1 MDHCAKVRS
10 HEQILTLSDTCS
22 PGYLESISL
31 MPLYTDHSYFSD
43 VRRKYFPG
51 FPKNIFRNWQKKTF
65 CQQIKFYVQAD
76 KIEKVLFVE
85 ENQMAIY
92 IFSEN

>member
-1 MDHCAKVRS
+1 MDHCAKGRS

-51 FPKNIFRNWQKKTF
+51 FPKKHFPKLTEEDILSTN
-65 CQQIKFYVQAD
+65 
-76 KIEKVLFVE
+76 KVLCPSGQ
-85 ENQMAIY
+85 N
-92 IFSEN
+92 